1 MFTTF
6 RWLGALIFI
15 SVSSFAWGSPAPIN
29 KISLVFAANMPEIS
43 SSNAM
48 SYAKLASLLAL
59 SRQEDEYTVFVF
71 GGGSLGPSPLSSLDR
86 GSHIIDILNTLE
98 PDMMAISKRE
108 FSYYEDELTL
118 RSYEAAFPF
127 ISTNLFDP
135 LTKGNLEGVNTNLLI
150 EKGGIKIGFISI
162 LDEAVVQEYLL
173 QRVKVEEPKELINQQ
188 IKQLK
193 RQGADLIVLIYS
205 QEKDYY
211 PELLAAKK
219 INFALRLSSAEDLQS
234 EAKESL
240 NIFTVAN
247 KHPVRQ
253 LSLSWPVD
261 SPAELQIEDNDIV
274 PLSLLDDSKMVLLID
289 EYKRRLNRLLNQ
301 SIGQL
306 TEPMQ
311 TLRELVRT
319 QEIAF
324 GNFIADSLK
333 EATNADIA
341 IINSGVIRGDKNYQ
355 ADSIITRAD
364 IVRELPFRS
373 HVAVVTITGQQ
384 LLLALE
390 NGVSEVEFAKG
401 RFPQVA
407 GITFTY
413 KAKHPFGSRIQSIL
427 INGQVLQ
434 PTKQYVLAT
443 TDYLVQ
449 GGDGY
454 TTLSMTQ
461 NKSITTQD
469 TPLLSDIVI
478 RAIQTKQ
485 RIAPKVEGRIVR
497 IDQ

>member
-1 MFTTF
+1 MFTKF
-6 RWLGALIFI
+6 RWLGALILM
-15 SVSSFAWGSPAPIN
+15 SVSNLAWATTPPIN
-29 KISLVFAANMPEIS
+29 KISLVFAANMPEIT
-43 SSNAM
+43 SSNGM
-48 SYAKLASLLAL
+48 TYAKLASLLAL
-59 SRQEDEYTVFVF
+59 ARQEDEYTVFVF

-135 LTKGNLEGVNTNLLI
+135 LTKGNLEGVNTHLLI
-150 EKGGIKIGFISI
+150 DKGGIKIGFIAI

-193 RQGADLIVLIYS
+193 RQGADLIGLIYS
-205 QEKDYY
+205 KEKDYY
-211 PELLAAKK
+211 TELLAAKK
-219 INFALRLSSAEDLQS
+219 INFALQLSSAEDLQS
-234 EAKESL
+234 EDEKSL

-253 LSLSWPVD
+253 LALSWPAN
-261 SPAELQIEDNDIV
+261 SPEELFIKETDLDPQ
-274 PLSLLDDSKMVLLID
+274 SLLDDSKMTLLID
-289 EYKRRLNRLLNQ
+289 EYNKRLNRLLNQ
-301 SIGQL
+301 SIGRL
-306 TEPMQ
+306 TAPLQ

-319 QEIAF
+319 QEVAF
-324 GNFIADSLK
+324 GNFVADSLK
-333 EATNADIA
+333 AATNADIA
-341 IINSGVIRGDKNYQ
+341 IINSGVIRGDKTYPT
-355 ADSIITRAD
+355 DSLITRGD

-373 HVAVVTITGQQ
+373 RVAVVTITGQQ

-390 NGVSEVEFAKG
+390 NGVSQVESAKG

-413 KAKHPFGSRIQSIL
+413 TTNQPFGSRIQNIS
-427 INGQVLQ
+427 INGQTLQ
-434 PTKQYVLAT
+434 ATKEYTLAT
-443 TDYLVQ
+443 TDYLMQ

-461 NKSITTQD
+461 NKSVITQD
-469 TPLLSDIVI
+469 TPLLSDVVI
-478 RAIQTKQ
+478 RAIQSKKT
-485 RIAPKVEGRIVR
+485 IAPKIEGRIVR